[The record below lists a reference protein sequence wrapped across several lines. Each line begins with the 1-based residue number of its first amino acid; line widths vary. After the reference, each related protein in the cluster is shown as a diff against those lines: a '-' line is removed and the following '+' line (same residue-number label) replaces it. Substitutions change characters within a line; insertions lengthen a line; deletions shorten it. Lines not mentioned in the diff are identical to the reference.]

1 MKQFFA
7 ILRFEYLNYAKN
19 KVFVVLTALLIV
31 AVGVLLSWPR
41 ISQLWETP
49 ESQEPGTSQRV
60 DGEPS
65 GSGDVGELEKLGF
78 QDLSGGDQARSFAF
92 YQAALEPMGYE
103 LQQVEGEDGRL
114 REMVD
119 GGEYRGI
126 LTLTGPLSYR
136 YLVKNLS
143 MYDMFSQVLDQLVVS
158 RYQNE
163 SLSALGISPEE
174 SVSILQAAAEGEI
187 VQTGK
192 DQMENFFYTYVLI
205 FALYMA
211 IVLYG
216 QLVATSVASEKSS
229 RAMEMLITSA
239 KPVNLMFG
247 KVLGSGL
254 AGLTQMVL
262 IFGSGYLFFNVNR
275 RFWEGNQIICSI
287 FDMPAA
293 MLGYCLLFFV
303 LGFFIYAF
311 MYGALGS
318 LANRSED
325 INTLVLP
332 VTFLFIIAFMVTMF
346 SMSSGNVDSPLMVV
360 CSFIPFTSPMAMFT
374 RIAMGEVSG
383 VSILLSVVILLVS
396 TVGLGYL
403 SAIIY
408 RMGVLL
414 YGKPP
419 KLNELFRMLRNQ
431 RKAERS

>member
-1 MKQFFA
+1 MKQFLA

-19 KVFVVLTALLIV
+19 KVFVVLTVLLV
-31 AVGVLLSWPR
+31 AAAGILLSWPR

-49 ESQEPGTSQRV
+49 ESQEPGTSQESP
-60 DGEPS
+60 GGTFE
-65 GSGDVGELEKLGF
+65 GELEKLGF
-78 QDLSGGDQARSFAF
+78 QDLSGGDSAQSFAY
-92 YQAALEPMGYE
+92 YQAALQPMGYE

-119 GGEYRGI
+119 SGEYQGI
-126 LTLTGPLSYR
+126 LTLTGPLSYQ
-136 YLVKNLS
+136 YLVKTLS

-163 SLSALGISPEE
+163 TLSSLGISPEE
-174 SVSILQAAAEGEI
+174 SASILQAAAQGEV

-262 IFGSGYLFFNVNR
+262 IFGSGYLFFT
-275 RFWEGNQIICSI
+275 
-287 FDMPAA
+287 
-293 MLGYCLLFFV
+293 
-303 LGFFIYAF
+303 
-311 MYGALGS
+311 S
-318 LANRSED
+318 LPIR
-325 INTLVLP
+325 
-332 VTFLFIIAFMVTMF
+332 
-346 SMSSGNVDSPLMVV
+346 
-360 CSFIPFTSPMAMFT
+360 
-374 RIAMGEVSG
+374 
-383 VSILLSVVILLVS
+383 
-396 TVGLGYL
+396 
-403 SAIIY
+403 
-408 RMGVLL
+408 
-414 YGKPP
+414 
-419 KLNELFRMLRNQ
+419 
-431 RKAERS
+431 

>member
-1 MKQFFA
+1 MKQFLA

-19 KVFVVLTALLIV
+19 KVFVVLTALLVV

-41 ISQLWETP
+41 ISQLWETG
-49 ESQEPGTSQRV
+49 ESQEPGTSQEAPSS
-60 DGEPS
+60 DSEP
-65 GSGDVGELEKLGF
+65 DRLEKLGF
-78 QDLSGGDQARSFAF
+78 QDLSGGDGEQSFAY
-92 YQAALEPMGYE
+92 YQAALQPMGYQ
-103 LQQVEGEDGRL
+103 LQQVEGEEDQL
-114 REMVD
+114 RQMVD
-119 GGEYRGI
+119 EGEYRGI
-126 LTLTGPLSYR
+126 VTLTGPLSYR

-143 MYDMFSQVLDQLVVS
+143 MYDTFSQVMDQLVVT

-163 SLSALGISPEE
+163 TLSSLGISPEE
-174 SVSILQAAAEGEI
+174 STSILQATAQGEI

-192 DQMENFFYTYVLI
+192 DQMQNFFYTYVLI

-216 QLVATSVASEKSS
+216 QFVATSVAAEKSS

-275 RFWEGNQIICSI
+275 QFWEDNQIICSI

-325 INTLVLP
+325 INTLVMP
-332 VTFLFIIAFMVTMF
+332 VTFLFVIAFVVTMF
-346 SMSSGNVDSPLMVV
+346 SMSSGNVDTPLMVA

-374 RIAMGEVSG
+374 RIAMGDVSG

-403 SAIIY
+403 SAMIY

-431 RKAERS
+431 KKAEKA